1 MMPQIEYPG
10 ERPVL
15 GSFSPLDYM
24 RKDEPEIEPDI
35 MTVLGAAWRQDN
47 TFGSAS
53 NNKLTGI
60 DLTAPEDGYTGEDAW
75 NDIQGTRYESH
86 WNRFAGLRNRRAHAA
101 MKSQIDME
109 QEDRRIL
116 DAGGLT
122 AVAAQFGMSLADWPS
137 LLPGGALVR
146 GATTGA
152 TIARSALATG
162 IAGALGAGVSELAL
176 QATQETRPLSESAM
190 TVGAGAVLGALLGSG
205 AGALFSVAERKAAF
219 ATVDKAMIGDDSS
232 NALADF
238 RVGVSEG
245 QSAGAA
251 AVERP
256 VLEDYDIAGGAKGV
270 GLATA
275 RLNPLLRAAHSPSAV
290 HRSIMADLAETGFY
304 LEKNVRGE
312 GNLAVESAVKYWDR
326 GALTKG
332 LTEMRSIFNEARKA
346 PDFNMTAEEFRTA
359 VSKAM
364 RRGDVG
370 EHDAVSKAA
379 VAWRSSLFDP
389 LKEQAIEAG
398 LLPPDVNV
406 KTATSYL
413 TRLWNPQRLNAD
425 EARFKK
431 IVMPWIDEQ
440 LSHLE
445 FKAQEIRIGN
455 QIVDVDK
462 QRQTLDKAMERL
474 DSFEARLNERA
485 GIRERKTA
493 SLEGLR
499 KTRLDVMKARAPA
512 ELVKRLRNMDEN
524 AVMVDAVKEVRKAE
538 RSAGRKQSY
547 GERFP
552 VLALIR
558 GKGGV
563 RVGSKLDGELRAIDV
578 TPKTH
583 PGLFRKDGGIGDVDN
598 FVQSE
603 DAMFARLA
611 DDGAGYVDPRAVM
624 DAIREEL
631 AGIPLRTADEEAA
644 AELLDNLDKTAAKWL
659 EDVGLSPNAS
669 VKEVRD
675 FIDRVLGAE
684 SNLEGMDSRIS
695 RLEREL
701 GEFDEAS
708 DKFINERDISAM
720 DARTLSEGL
729 TKLELE
735 LDGVRDLAN
744 ASPRVSLV
752 VDYASTKR
760 DLFKAKLSERS
771 LRKRVDALK
780 RMDAEGQAN
789 DDMLAELAAKSV
801 DLDRM
806 QASVAGLKVKADK
819 LEPMVPTV
827 KQEIPEFLS
836 PEDRADY
843 VKGIVDDIF
852 SQLTGRAN
860 QGMPSYDMTMSARGP
875 LKERTFNIPD
885 HLVEDFLE
893 HDIELIGRRYARVM
907 AADVELTR
915 MDRRLGGPGKPT
927 LQSQLSRLQDDYR
940 MLREEVQASGLD
952 EAGKTKALDR
962 LTKQEKSD
970 VEDLAG
976 VRDLLRGQYKVDSQH
991 TNFARVLRTAG
1002 TFNFMRQ
1009 LGGVLISSLTD
1020 AVRPAMVH
1028 GLGRYMGEGIAP
1040 LITNLNAIKL
1050 SVADAK
1056 LMGAVTERTLQSR
1069 IATMAEL
1076 ADPYAMNSPFERL
1089 IDNMGSMFSRMTLLP
1104 FWNDMHKSI
1113 ASVLVQNRILKNVTA
1128 GDYAKLAPDERRYMG
1143 FLGIDEH
1150 MAERVAR
1157 QFDQFGQVEG
1167 NVHIPGI
1174 ERWDDEG
1181 ARRAFAGGLNK
1192 DVDSVIVTKSVADV
1206 PLFAH
1211 TPPGRA
1217 LLQFKTFAI
1226 ASNQRVLM
1234 RGLQEGPG
1242 SFATG
1247 TIGMT
1252 ALGMAAYWFKQ
1263 RESGRELSNN
1273 VGTWVAEGLDRSGI
1287 ISVGMEINNVW
1298 EKLGGP
1304 GLYQFASMG
1313 GRLLDPNAD
1322 ARQPASR
1329 FANRDAFGSF
1339 LGSSFQLGTDAA
1351 QLLGIPARGL
1361 AGDLDLMPAD
1371 VNRATSMIPFYTLPY
1386 WRWVLE
1392 GGFDLEERTGFAG
1405 VEPSLKARVE
1415 R

>member
-1 MMPQIEYPG
+1 MPQIEYPG
-10 ERPVL
+10 ERPAL
-15 GSFSPLDYM
+15 GSFRPLDYSQT
-24 RKDEPEIEPDI
+24 DEPELDPDTMSVI
-35 MTVLGAAWRQDN
+35 GAAFRQDN
-47 TFGSAS
+47 VIGSAL
-53 NNKLTGI
+53 NNKMAGVDRATS
-60 DLTAPEDGYTGEDAW
+60 EDGFSGDVLWSE
-75 NDIQGTRYESH
+75 IQGTRYEPH
-86 WNRFAGLRNRRAHAA
+86 WERFADVFNRRAFNAL
-101 MKSQIDME
+101 KSQIDME

-122 AVAAQFGMSLADWPS
+122 SIAAQFGASVLDVPS

-152 TIARSALATG
+152 TIARSAVSTG
-162 IAGALGAGVSELAL
+162 IAGALGAGVSEVAL
-176 QATQETRPLSESAM
+176 QATQETRPLAESAL
-190 TVGAGAVLGALLGSG
+190 TLGAGAVLGALLGSG
-205 AGALFSVAERKAAF
+205 AGALFSTAERKAAF
-219 ATVDKAMIGDDSS
+219 ATVDKAMAGDDGST
-232 NALADF
+232 ALAEF
-238 RVGVSEG
+238 RAGIAEG

-256 VLEDYDIAGGAKGV
+256 VLEDYDIAAGAKGV

-290 HRSIMADLAETGFY
+290 HRSIMADMAETGFY

-332 LTEMRSIFNEARKA
+332 LTEMRSIFSEARKT
-346 PDFNMTAEEFRTA
+346 PGFNMSAEEFRTA

-370 EHDAVSKAA
+370 ENDAVSKAA

-413 TRLWNPQRLNAD
+413 TRLWNAPRLNAG
-425 EARFKK
+425 EARFKA
-431 IVMPWIDEQ
+431 IVKPWIDEQ
-440 LSHLE
+440 LSQLE
-445 FKAQEIRIGN
+445 FKADEIRIGN
-455 QIVDVDK
+455 QIVDADK
-462 QRQTLDKAMERL
+462 QREALTKATDRL
-474 DSFEARLNERA
+474 DSFEERLNERQ
-485 GIRERKTA
+485 GIRQRKSGQLA
-493 SLEGLR
+493 GLQ
-499 KTRLDVMKARAPA
+499 KTRKDLLKARAPA

-524 AVMVDAVKEVRKAE
+524 AVMVDSVREVRKAE

-547 GERFP
+547 AERFP

-558 GKGGV
+558 SKGGV
-563 RVGSKLDGELRAIDV
+563 RVGSKLDAELRAMDV

-583 PGLFRKDGGIGDVDN
+583 PGLFKSDGGLGDVDN
-598 FVQSE
+598 FVQAE

-611 DDGAGYVDPRAVM
+611 GDGAGYVDPRDVM
-624 DAIREEL
+624 EAIRNEL
-631 AGIPLRTADEEAA
+631 GGMPLRTANEEAV

-659 EDVGLSPNAS
+659 EDVGLPANAS
-669 VKEVRD
+669 VKDVRE
-675 FIDRVLGAE
+675 FIDRVIGAE
-684 SNLEGMDSRIS
+684 SNLEGLDSRIS

-708 DKFINERDISAM
+708 DKIINERDISAM
-720 DARTLSEGL
+720 EARALSEGL
-729 TKLELE
+729 TNLELE
-735 LDGVRDLAN
+735 LDAVRDLAN

-780 RMDAEGQAN
+780 RMQTEGNAN

-801 DLDRM
+801 DLDRL
-806 QASVAGLKVKADK
+806 QANIDGLKVKADK
-819 LEPMVPTV
+819 LEPMVPKV

-860 QGMPSYDMTMSARGP
+860 QGMPSYDLTMSARGP

-915 MDRRLGGPGKPT
+915 MDKRLGGPGKPT
-927 LQSQLSRLQDDYR
+927 LQGQLSRLEEDYR
-940 MLREEVQASGLD
+940 LLREQVQASDMD
-952 EAGKTKALDR
+952 EAARTKALDQ
-962 LTKQEKSD
+962 LTKREKSD

-976 VRDLLRGQYKVDSQH
+976 VRDLLRGQYKLDSQH

-1028 GLGRYMGEGIAP
+1028 GLGRYMSEGIAP
-1040 LITNLNAIKL
+1040 LISNLNAIKL

-1089 IDNMGSMFSRMTLLP
+1089 IDNMGATFSRMTLLP

-1113 ASVLVQNRILKNVTA
+1113 ASVLVQNRILKNVA
-1128 GDYAKLAPDERRYMG
+1128 GGDYAKLAPDELRYMG
-1143 FLGIDEH
+1143 FLGIDEF
-1150 MAERVAR
+1150 MAERIAR

-1174 ERWDDEG
+1174 ERWTDEG

-1217 LLQFKTFAI
+1217 LLQFKSFAI

-1242 SFATG
+1242 SFVTG
-1247 TIGMT
+1247 TIGMS
-1252 ALGMAAYWFKQ
+1252 ALGMAAYWLKSM
-1263 RESGRELSNN
+1263 ESNRPLSNN
-1273 VGTWVAEGLDRSGI
+1273 PGTWIAEGFERSGI
-1287 ISVGMEINNVW
+1287 LSVGMEINNIW

-1304 GLYQFASMG
+1304 GFFALASSG
-1313 GRLLDPNAD
+1313 GRLVKPDAD

-1329 FANRDAFGSF
+1329 YANRDAFGSV
-1339 LGSSFQLGTDAA
+1339 LGPSFQLGTDAA
-1351 QLLGIPARGL
+1351 QLLGIPARGIS
-1361 AGDLDLMPAD
+1361 GDLDLASAD
-1371 VNRATSMIPFYTLPY
+1371 INRMSQMVPFATLPY
-1386 WRWVLE
+1386 WRWLIE
-1392 GGFDLEERTGFAG
+1392 GGGFVEDWSGFKG
-1405 VEPSLKARVE
+1405 VEPTLKEMVD
-1415 R
+1415 

>member
-1 MMPQIEYPG
+1 MPQIEYPD
-10 ERPVL
+10 ERPAL
-15 GSFSPLDYM
+15 GTFRALDY
-24 RKDEPEIEPDI
+24 KPVEPELTPDI
-35 MTVLGAAWRQDN
+35 MTILGAAWRQDH
-47 TFGSAS
+47 TIGSAS
-53 NNKLTGI
+53 NNKMAGIDQATRDGLTGDVI
-60 DLTAPEDGYTGEDAW
+60 W
-75 NDIQGTRYESH
+75 NEINGTPYEQH
-86 WNRFAGLRNRRAHAA
+86 WDRFAGVFNRPAFTAL
-101 MKSQIDME
+101 KSQIDME

-122 AVAAQFGMSLADWPS
+122 AVGAQFGVSLFDWPS
-137 LLPGGALVR
+137 LLPGGALVK

-152 TIARSALATG
+152 TIARTAVSTG
-162 IAGALGAGVSELAL
+162 LAGAFGAGVSEIAL
-176 QATQETRPLSESAM
+176 QATQQTRPIAESAM
-190 TVGAGAVLGALLGSG
+190 AIGGGAVLGTLLGG
-205 AGALFSVAERKAAF
+205 GVGALFSAAERKAALS
-219 ATVDKAMIGDDSS
+219 TVDRVMAAGDDGGAAMS
-232 NALADF
+232 DF
-238 RVGVSEG
+238 RAGIAEG

-256 VLEDYDIAGGAKGV
+256 VLEDYDIAAGAKGV

-290 HRSIMADLAETGFY
+290 YRSVMADVAETGFY

-332 LTEMRSIFNEARKA
+332 LTEARSIFNEARKS

-364 RRGDVG
+364 RRSDVG

-413 TRLWNPQRLNAD
+413 TRLWNSQRLNAG

-445 FKAQEIRIGN
+445 FKAEEIRIGN
-455 QIVDVDK
+455 KIVDA
-462 QRQTLDKAMERL
+462 DKAR
-474 DSFEARLNERA
+474 EALTKATDR
-485 GIRERKTA
+485 
-493 SLEGLR
+493 LEGLETR
-499 KTRLDVMKARAPA
+499 LTERQGIRQRRSGQLASLQQTRLDMLKERAPA
-512 ELVKRLRNMDEN
+512 DLVKRLRNMDEN

-538 RSAGRKQSY
+538 RSAGRKQSFA
-547 GERFP
+547 ERSP

-558 GKGGV
+558 SKGGV
-563 RVGSKLDGELRAIDV
+563 RIGSKLDQALRAMDV

-583 PGLFRKDGGIGDVDN
+583 PGMFKKDGGIGDVDN
-598 FVQSE
+598 FVQAE
-603 DAMFARLA
+603 DDTFANLPG
-611 DDGAGYVDPRAVM
+611 DGAGYVDANAVL
-624 DAIREEL
+624 DAIRNEL
-631 AGIPLRTADEEAA
+631 GGSPLRTADETAA
-644 AELLDNLDKTAAKWL
+644 AALLDNLDKTAAQWL
-659 EDVGLSPNAS
+659 EDVGLPPNAS
-669 VKEVRD
+669 VKDVRN
-675 FIDRVLGAE
+675 FIDRVIGAE
-684 SNLEGMDSRIS
+684 SNVEGIDSRVS

-701 GEFDEAS
+701 ADFDEAG
-708 DKFINERDISAM
+708 DKLVNERDISAM
-720 DARTLSEGL
+720 EARTLSEGL
-729 TKLELE
+729 TKIELE

-752 VDYASTKR
+752 VDYATTKR
-760 DLFKAKLSERS
+760 DLFKAKLAERS

-780 RMDAEGQAN
+780 RMEAEGKAN

-801 DLDRM
+801 DLERM
-806 QASVAGLKVKADK
+806 QADIDGLKVKADK
-819 LEPMVPTV
+819 LEPMVPKV
-827 KQEIPEFLS
+827 KQEIPEFVS
-836 PEDRADY
+836 PADRADY

-893 HDIELIGRRYARVM
+893 HDIELIARRYARVM

-915 MDRRLGGPGKPT
+915 MDKRLGGPGKPT
-927 LQSQLSRLQDDYR
+927 LQGQLSRVEEDYR
-940 MLREEVQASGLD
+940 LLREEVQASDMD
-952 EAGKTKALDR
+952 EAAKAKALDR
-962 LTKQEKSD
+962 LTKREKSD

-1002 TFNFMRQ
+1002 TFNFIRQ
-1009 LGGVLISSLTD
+1009 LGGVLVSSVTD

-1028 GLGRYMGEGIAP
+1028 GLRRYMGEGIAP
-1040 LITNLNAIKL
+1040 LLSNLDAVKL
-1050 SVADAK
+1050 SVEDAK

-1076 ADPYAMNSPFERL
+1076 ADPYAQNSPFERL
-1089 IDNMGSMFSRMTLLP
+1089 IDNMGSTFSRMTLLP

-1113 ASVLVQNRILKNVTA
+1113 ASVLVQNRILKNVTV
-1128 GDYAKLAPDERRYMG
+1128 GDYAKLAPEERRYMG
-1143 FLGIDEH
+1143 FLGIDEF
-1150 MAERVAR
+1150 MAERIAK
-1157 QFDQFGQVEG
+1157 QFDQFGQVDG
-1167 NVHIPGI
+1167 NVHVPGI

-1211 TPPGRA
+1211 SPAGRA

-1234 RGLQEGPG
+1234 RGLQDGPG
-1242 SFATG
+1242 SMVTG
-1247 TIGMT
+1247 ILGMS
-1252 ALGMAAYWFKQ
+1252 AMGMAAYYFKQ
-1263 RESGRELSNN
+1263 MESGRPVSNN
-1273 VGTWVAEGLDRSGI
+1273 PGTWVAEGFERSGI
-1287 ISVGMEINNVW
+1287 LAVGMEINNVW
-1298 EKLGGP
+1298 EKIGGP
-1304 GLYQFASMG
+1304 GFFALASSAGQMAVPG
-1313 GRLLDPNAD
+1313 AD
-1322 ARQPASR
+1322 GRQPASR
-1329 FANRDAFGSF
+1329 YANRDAFGAL
-1339 LGSSFQLGTDAA
+1339 LGPSFQLGTDAA
-1351 QLLGIPARGL
+1351 QLLGVPARGL
-1361 AGDLDLMPAD
+1361 SGDFDVSPAD
-1371 VNRATSMIPFYTLPY
+1371 VGRATGMIPFYTLPY
-1386 WRWVLE
+1386 WRWILE
-1392 GGFDLEERTGFAG
+1392 GGFNLDEWSGFKG
-1405 VEPSLKARVE
+1405 VEPTLKEMVD
-1415 R
+1415 